1 MTTLT
6 PSQIQRLVAETLG
19 WTEGQPPFWNS
30 PDPENHLWDGLPNW
44 PGSLDACWLAFEKD
58 APEEYWSAL
67 ADVVR
72 GVSWRCDRPVLCF
85 DEWIAVARATPLQR
99 CEAFLRWKG
108 AIL

>member
-44 PGSLDACWLAFEKD
+44 PGSLDACLAFEKD
-58 APEEYWSAL
+58 APEGYWVAL
-67 ADVVR
+67 
-72 GVSWRCDRPVLCF
+72 SYTVLGYAINPGF
-85 DEWIAVARATPLQR
+85 QVLSLQHTIAVARATPLQR

-108 AIL
+108 VIL